1 MYSFSVSVEIE
12 ATPARVWRALC
23 DPAEV
28 VQWDTGVVEALDAP
42 ADYPQ
47 PGQHV
52 RWRYSNGPFRIL
64 HDRPQE
70 VELERTLRSFISLGP
85 AWFDETYALEPRGG
99 SAGLTTG
106 AGCRLSAAMRVRAPL
121 PPLGWLLER
130 LYVGPESRRAVTA
143 SLAAIKRHCESPP
156 GPSPTGGERGD
167 QKGRGA
173 GEKMS

>member
-1 MYSFSVSVEIE
+1 MYSFVVSVDI
-12 ATPARVWRALC
+12 AAPPSRVWRALC

-52 RWRYSNGPFRIL
+52 RWRYSNGPFRTL

-70 VELERTLRSFISLGP
+70 VVQERTLHSHISLGP
-85 AWFDETYALEPRGG
+85 MWFDETYTLEPGD
-99 SAGLTTG
+99 
-106 AGCRLSAAMRVRAPL
+106 AGCRLTAAMRVRAPF

-130 LYVGPESRRAVTA
+130 LYVGPESRRTVTA
-143 SLAAIKRHCESPP
+143 SLAVIKKHCEAPP
-156 GPSPTGGERGD
+156 
-167 QKGRGA
+167 
-173 GEKMS
+173 